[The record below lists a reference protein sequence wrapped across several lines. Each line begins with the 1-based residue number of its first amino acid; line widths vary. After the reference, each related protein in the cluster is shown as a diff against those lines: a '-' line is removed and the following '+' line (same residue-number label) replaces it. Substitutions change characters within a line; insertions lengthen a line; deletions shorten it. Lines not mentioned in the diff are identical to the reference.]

1 MERKVRNV
9 EIREAIEKKGLRH
22 FEVAE
27 LMNVST
33 YAFSKW
39 LQRELPEE
47 KKKKILEV
55 IENA

>member
-1 MERKVRNV
+1 MEKEKRNL
-9 EIREAIEKKGLRH
+9 EIRKAIEQKGLKH

-39 LQRELPEE
+39 LQRVTGGKE
-47 KKKKILEV
+47 K
-55 IENA
+55 ENP